1 MREVAAESTSGHG
14 QPTLPGVPRNVDLG
28 SAARGLMRDL
38 YSETEKH
45 PFRTVA
51 IALGG
56 GYVVGGGLF
65 SPLTAR
71 LVGVLIRVGL
81 RAAAMPLAS
90 LALGLAD
97 QAIPSRAK
105 GPRT

>member
-1 MREVAAESTSGHG
+1 MREVAAEGTSGKG
-14 QPTLPGVPRNVDLG
+14 QPTLPGVPWNVDL
-28 SAARGLMRDL
+28 APTARALMRDL
-38 YSETEKH
+38 HSETEKH

-56 GYVVGGGLF
+56 GFVVGGGLF

-81 RAAAMPLAS
+81 RAAALPLTS
-90 LALGLAD
+90 LAMGLAD
-97 QAIPSRAK
+97 QAIPSQTK

>member
-1 MREVAAESTSGHG
+1 MREVVADDTSGQG
-14 QPTLPGVPRNVDLG
+14 EPTLPRVPRNVDLG
-28 SAARGLMRDL
+28 LAARALMRDL

-81 RAAAMPLAS
+81 RAAALPLAR
-90 LALGLAD
+90 LAMGLAD
-97 QAIPSRAK
+97 QAIPSPAK